1 MIKKLM
7 MFASKHLDFKIYG
20 VTWIAILNT
29 ILIAPC
35 ILYLPE
41 KYGNENGILEN
52 LQLIVLLCGFILCLS
67 YKKIKSKQN
76 QDNEITS
83 VDESMVKFFK
93 FAALVIVIL
102 FLREINC
109 GRTIF
114 FPIPGEV
121 NAFYGWKDLK
131 YGWLAH
137 PLYGLYMAYVGIYF
151 LINKLFLTLW
161 DIIKNIKFPVWNIVL
176 MIVGIIGGILGE
188 EVYHNMVMEEITE
201 LLFYVSLVSII
212 YLYACNNNFQKN

>member
-35 ILYLPE
+35 ILYLPK

-83 VDESMVKFFK
+83 VDKSMVKFFK

>member
-1 MIKKLM
+1 MLKRIEK
-7 MFASKHLDFKIYG
+7 FASEHLDFKIYG

-41 KYGNENGILEN
+41 KYGYENGILEN

-93 FAALVIVIL
+93 FVALVIVIL

-114 FPIPGEV
+114 FPIPG
-121 NAFYGWKDLK
+121 
-131 YGWLAH
+131 
-137 PLYGLYMAYVGIYF
+137 
-151 LINKLFLTLW
+151 
-161 DIIKNIKFPVWNIVL
+161 
-176 MIVGIIGGILGE
+176 
-188 EVYHNMVMEEITE
+188 
-201 LLFYVSLVSII
+201 
-212 YLYACNNNFQKN
+212 